1 MVMDRE
7 MSQRHLLGVMAGIV
21 VGAVTIS
28 RPDDAA
34 ALENCYYRKE
44 RGPYC
49 DPDGNLVEVW
59 AYRCCAGTTCWVEW
73 RETRVVG
80 TC

>member
-1 MVMDRE
+1 MDRHL
-7 MSQRHLLGVMAGIV
+7 SRRHLLRVLAGMAIV
-21 VGAVTIS
+21 TGAIS
-28 RPDDAA
+28 RPDDTV
-34 ALENCYYRKE
+34 ALETCYYRKE

-49 DPDGNLVEVW
+49 DANGDLVEVW

-80 TC
+80 KC